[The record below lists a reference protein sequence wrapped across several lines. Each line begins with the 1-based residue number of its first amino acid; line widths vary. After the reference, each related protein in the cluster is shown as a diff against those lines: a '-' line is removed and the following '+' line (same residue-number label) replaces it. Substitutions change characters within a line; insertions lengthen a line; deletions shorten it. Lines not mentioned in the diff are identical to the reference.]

1 MEVQKLGK
9 SICNVLASGSRGNCV
24 IYHNSIAFSMGV
36 PFSYIKPYLYQ
47 LKLIILDHVHSDHF
61 NVSTIKKIA
70 FERPTV
76 RFCCGEWMLP
86 YLTGIKNID
95 VVEFGKV
102 YDYGEFKVSPVKA
115 FHDVPNLGMRIYKGN
130 HRILHMTDTV
140 HLEGISAKNY
150 DLYCLE
156 SNYDAET
163 VYEIIREKEARGE
176 YAHQKGA
183 INSHLSFQQAND
195 FFFKNKGENSVLVRL
210 HESSS
215 SL

>member
-130 HRILHMTDTV
+130 HRILHMTDTSRLDGIIATAYDIYA
-140 HLEGISAKNY
+140 LECNF
-150 DLYCLE
+150 DL
-156 SNYDAET
+156 ET
-163 VYEIIREKEARGE
+163 VFDTIREKESRGE
-176 YAHQKGA
+176 FSHQRGS
-183 INSHLSFQQAND
+183 INCHLSEQAAND
-195 FFFKNKGENSVLVRL
+195 FFFKNKGENSILVRL